1 MMGDI
6 SLYTQTTIVRDSM
19 YVNSNN
25 NFNALKDIYEK
36 IQDVFS
42 NIKTGKDKSIDEL
55 VKIYSNDVEFLN
67 ELKIINKSLDEIG
80 SILNTGDSL
89 KKELIHFLS
98 IQRMINYMLKDI
110 KLFLIHLSFIDDLL
124 VNFFNLIHIRLTD
137 KNHYDEYYDK
147 FFIYINNQE
156 DFFYTKIFEYNGEYE
171 ELIVEVTNILW

>member
-147 FFIYINNQE
+147 FFIYIKRIQHNS
-156 DFFYTKIFEYNGEYE
+156 
-171 ELIVEVTNILW
+171 LI